1 MNINAGTNSYN
12 IRLTKLKEEKRPT
25 FSTIFDKLDAR
36 SKKLNNKN
44 PLNAV
49 MTNEQ
54 MYRYYLEEVEPMLQG
69 SVSNDLDSLDEIL
82 GN

>member
-1 MNINAGTNSYN
+1 
-12 IRLTKLKEEKRPT
+12 
-25 FSTIFDKLDAR
+25 
-36 SKKLNNKN
+36 
-44 PLNAV
+44 